1 MGDAADDGE
10 RPVILLETPRL
21 RLRRI
26 VPADID
32 QLAELDADPQ
42 VMRYISFGEPVSRER
57 YEQQLMPRLLG
68 SYAAHPLL
76 GYWVAELLPAGEFV
90 GWFHLRPDRYDPD
103 EQELGYRLR
112 RIAWGMGLATEAG
125 RALVAHGFERVGANK
140 ISARA
145 LAANRASRRVME
157 KCGLSY
163 ERDFEWP
170 LDVMPGRTPAERA
183 GVKYSLRRPPSSPAP
198 D

>member
-1 MGDAADDGE
+1 MAEAADEEE

-21 RLRRI
+21 RLRRF

-32 QLAELDADPQ
+32 HLVELDSDPQ

-57 YEQQLMPRLLG
+57 YEQQLMPRLLA

-76 GYWVAELLPAGEFV
+76 GYWAAELRATGVFV

-112 RIAWGMGLATEAG
+112 RVAWGTGLATEAG
-125 RALVAHGFERVGANK
+125 LALVAHGFERVGADK

-157 KCGLSY
+157 KCGLRY

-170 LDVMPGRTPAERA
+170 EDVMPGRTSAERA
-183 GVKYSLRRPPSSPAP
+183 GVKYSLRRPQWPAAT